1 MKIPSIGVD
10 GVLEIDRGAVAEVG
24 TGAPQPIA
32 ALVGVL
38 ELDDGATL
46 GTYNPD
52 PGRGI
57 GAGGGTGFL
66 PIPTLLAPKVS
77 AVFAPVPVPVGTFD
91 DIERIDEAAVLLV
104 PVVPVAIVPLELD
117 VALLLRL
124 ALPVDR
130 RIESDAVEPD
140 PTVNAEPEPDPTV
153 DTVTDADA
161 DPTNAGLFTANPPPV
176 LSLLVLIGTGVGV
189 DIDAGSGTDIP
200 TGTGGG
206 NSCPPP
212 SPCPCPYPSLDTDP
226 LLDVCDGRRLTSLC
240 GFGVGLVFTFGVGVC
255 FVVRVWVG

>member
-1 MKIPSIGVD
+1 
-10 GVLEIDRGAVAEVG
+10 
-24 TGAPQPIA
+24 
-32 ALVGVL
+32 
-38 ELDDGATL
+38 LDDGATL

-66 PIPTLLAPKVS
+66 PIPILLAPKVS

-124 ALPVDR
+124 ALPVDS

-140 PTVNAEPEPDPTV
+140 PTVNAEPEPEPTV
-153 DTVTDADA
+153 DTVADA
-161 DPTNAGLFTANPPPV
+161 DPTNAGLFTANPFPV
-176 LSLLVLIGTGVGV
+176 LSLLVLVGIGVGV
-189 DIDAGSGTDIP
+189 DIDAGTGTDMP

-212 SPCPCPYPSLDTDP
+212 SPCPYPSLDTDP
-226 LLDVCDGRRLTSLC
+226 LLEVCDGRRLTSLC
-240 GFGVGLVFTFGVGVC
+240 GFGVGLVFRFGVGVC
-255 FVVRVWVG
+255 FVVRVWAG

>member
-1 MKIPSIGVD
+1 LKIPSIGVD

-77 AVFAPVPVPVGTFD
+77 ADFTPVAGPVGTFD
-91 DIERIDEAAVLLV
+91 DIERIDEAAVLL
-104 PVVPVAIVPLELD
+104 VPVAIVPLELD

-124 ALPVDR
+124 ALPVDS

-140 PTVNAEPEPDPTV
+140 PTVNAELEPDPTV
-153 DTVTDADA
+153 DTAADADE
-161 DPTNAGLFTANPPPV
+161 DPTNAGLFTANPLPV
-176 LSLLVLIGTGVGV
+176 LSLLVLVGIGVG
-189 DIDAGSGTDIP
+189 IDAGTGTGTDIP

-206 NSCPPP
+206 SSCPPP
-212 SPCPCPYPSLDTDP
+212 SPCPYPSLDTDP
-226 LLDVCDGRRLTSLC
+226 LLEVCDGRRLTSLC
-240 GFGVGLVFTFGVGVC
+240 GFGVGLMFTLTLTFGVGVGFC
-255 FVVRVWVG
+255 TGV